1 MIRRPPRST
10 LFPYT
15 TLFRSLAC
23 VEELLE
29 QLPPRYQ
36 RYAAKVL
43 IAQVGQ
49 IEHEHH
55 DVPRA
60 SVVDRV
66 LKAVEIR
73 DTGVI
78 QHHDLPI
85 KPSARQAK
93 LGDAIGHLLQL
104 LCPVITVARIEANLV
119 SLHARKNA
127 IAVELGLDD
136 PVAIRDRRHQ
146 RGELRLHLPRTPA
159 FSALPHPSRSAAK
172 SGPPPPTAPHP

>member
-15 TLFRSLAC
+15 TLFRSLLVITQQQTPDLFGSASAVGESQNHELLPVLALELHPAVGPPGYIRC
-23 VEELLE
+23 IRPLDDQALQPHVAGDAQKLGGRDLESLAEPDGAALAFVEELLE

-43 IAQVGQ
+43 IAQVGH

-66 LKAVEIR
+66 LKAV
-73 DTGVI
+73 D
-78 QHHDLPI
+78 
-85 KPSARQAK
+85 
-93 LGDAIGHLLQL
+93 
-104 LCPVITVARIEANLV
+104 N
-119 SLHARKNA
+119 
-127 IAVELGLDD
+127 
-136 PVAIRDRRHQ
+136 
-146 RGELRLHLPRTPA
+146 
-159 FSALPHPSRSAAK
+159 
-172 SGPPPPTAPHP
+172 